1 MPVLSLSIGSNV
13 DAANNIRQAVK
24 ALRDEFNNIL
34 CSTVYESE
42 AVGFEGNNFLN
53 LVAIIDTKKQLSSIL
68 RFVKQLEDRLGRDRT
83 QPKFSDRC
91 MDVDI
96 LTYGEATGAEC
107 GIVLPRPEITK
118 NAFVLLPLS
127 EVLPEQINDETGISN
142 ARMWQDYDKSL
153 QKLWPIDFDWQQS
166 LEETPD

>member
-1 MPVLSLSIGSNV
+1 VPVLSLSIGSNI
-13 DAANNIRQAVK
+13 DATNNIRQAVK

-42 AVGFEGNNFLN
+42 AVGFDGDNFLN
-53 LVAIIDTKKQLSSIL
+53 LVAVIHTNKSLGSIL
-68 RFVKQLEDRLGRDRT
+68 KFVKQLEDRLGRDRT
-83 QPKFSDRC
+83 QPKFSDRRV
-91 MDVDI
+91 DVDI

-107 GIVLPRPEITK
+107 GIVLPRSEITK

-127 EVLPEQINDETGISN
+127 EMLPEQINGDTGVSN

-153 QKLWPIDFDWQQS
+153 QKLWPIDFDWKQS
-166 LEETPD
+166 LN